1 MTALDPVPDSLALAV
16 EAINTG
22 DSVVLAGPRAHT
34 RPLVAALSDT
44 LDPALIIGSL
54 DGGQLTGDC
63 DVLVP
68 PELTDVDP
76 TPVLTAAD
84 AGRAILA
91 SSPPSASAEQTL
103 LELTDCCARHGLDAD
118 LARHLVATHVDLV
131 VGIDD
136 VGGVQWVDHVTTTAD
151 AEPLVQRLHP
161 APGLSREV

>member
-1 MTALDPVPDSLALAV
+1 MTVLDPVPDSLSLAV

-22 DSVVLAGPRAHT
+22 DSVVLAGPRTHT
-34 RPLVAALSDT
+34 RPLVSALADT
-44 LDPALIIGSL
+44 LDPDLIIGTL

-91 SSPPSASAEQTL
+91 SCPPSASAEQTL
-103 LELTDCCARHGLDAD
+103 VALADCCAHHGLDAS
-118 LARHLVATHVDLV
+118 LARHLVATHIDLV
-131 VGIDD
+131 VGIDEA
-136 VGGVQWVDHVTTTAD
+136 GGVQWIDHVTTTAD

-161 APGLSREV
+161 TPGPTREV